1 MKKFDLKKFRR
12 QYNLTQK
19 QTASL
24 LDLPQS
30 AISFMEKGYK
40 HIREEYIS
48 KLQENFEFNPED
60 YFYEAYSDLTDSEL
74 RENRIIVG
82 NSLVKFEKKLEETLD
97 LITRRIGQIETTLN
111 DFMQDYKKLSEVHI
125 QSLEQIIEMQQKQ
138 IQSYLDMIIE
148 KHKGERKE

>member
-60 YFYEAYSDLTDSEL
+60 YFYEVYSDLTDSEL

-97 LITRRIGQIETTLN
+97 LITQRIGQIETTLN
-111 DFMQDYKKLSEVHI
+111 DFMQDYKNLSEVHI
-125 QSLEQIIEMQQKQ
+125 QSLEQIIGMQQKQ